1 MTPISEKNILRST
14 PPTRTAAPYLLL
26 APALCLMALLLV
38 YPLLSSISLSLHKI
52 GPGTRQFVGLGN
64 YRFLLRDRIF
74 WAALANTTAFAVAFL
89 AIEIPLAVALALLL
103 NRPDIRAR
111 NLLRFA
117 FFSPHLV
124 GFAFVGVLFNALLS
138 PRRGGV
144 DRLLSILHRRP
155 PNHPIELNWLT
166 NPPWASA
173 ALVVAAL
180 WLSVGLAM
188 LYCLAALQSVRQ
200 DLVDAAAVDGARAP
214 SRFFHITLPAI
225 RPVLL
230 LLIAAGTIAAFQLFE
245 LPYVLFG
252 QTSGPGGRGLTVVM
266 YLFFAGF
273 QAGDLGYASAIG
285 WVLVVILALA
295 TLLEIRVSR
304 LGSDSKIPASPADL
318 PALPLRAIEP
328 PPPKRTAPIPQPT
341 DLPLAKSPSR
351 APAHFKTLLVHLL
364 LIAGATIALL
374 PLAWLIC
381 ASFRRDDD
389 PSLLLPTHLSA
400 LTTANYREL
409 LTHYPFAT
417 WMTNSLFISCTATL
431 LSVLVASAAGFALAK
446 YHFRGRHALAA
457 IMLLT
462 ALVPQQVLLPSL
474 YQVMHTIGWVDTWA
488 AMILPGSLSVLG
500 ALLYRQAFFA
510 VPDELLAAARAD
522 GAGEIRIWLSIA
534 MPLMRPVTSAFVLL
548 SFLASW
554 GALLWPQVILRDPN
568 KFTLPMGLANLA
580 SLPASTVPPG
590 MLMAATVLAI
600 SPAVLLFF
608 AVQREFVTGL
618 TGSLKE

>member
-1 MTPISEKNILRST
+1 MTPVAEKNILRPRSSARST
-14 PPTRTAAPYLLL
+14 APFLLL

-52 GPGTRQFVGLGN
+52 APGTNQFVGLGN
-64 YRFLLRDRIF
+64 YRFLLGDRIF
-74 WAALANTTAFAVAFL
+74 WAALANTTAFAAAFL

-103 NRPDIRAR
+103 NRPDVRAR
-111 NLLRFA
+111 NILRFA
-117 FFSPHLV
+117 FFAPHLV
-124 GFAFVGVLFNALLS
+124 GYAFVGVLFNALLS
-138 PRRGGV
+138 PRQGGV
-144 DRLLSILHRRP
+144 DRLLSILFRR
-155 PNHPIELNWLT
+155 PIELDWLT

-173 ALVVAAL
+173 ALVLAAL

-188 LYCLAALQSVRQ
+188 LYVLAALQSVRR

-214 SRFFHITLPAI
+214 SRFFHVTLPAI

-295 TLLEIRVSR
+295 TLLEIRFSR
-304 LGSDSKIPASPADL
+304 LGSESKTPPAPADL

-328 PPPKRTAPIPQPT
+328 RQPKPNVSVASPIERATKPPAPAPRQFKKVLINLFLIAAAAIAI
-341 DLPLAKSPSR
+341 LPL
-351 APAHFKTLLVHLL
+351 
-364 LIAGATIALL
+364 I
-374 PLAWLIC
+374 WLIC
-381 ASFRRDDD
+381 ASLRRDDD
-389 PSLLLPTHLSA
+389 PGLLLPAHLSS

-417 WMTNSLFISCTATL
+417 WMINSLFISCTATL

-446 YHFRGRHALAA
+446 YHFRGRRALAG

-474 YQVMHTIGWVDTWA
+474 YQVMHAIGWLDTFTA
-488 AMILPGSLSVLG
+488 LIVPGSLSVLG
-500 ALLYRQAFFA
+500 ALLYRQAFFS

-534 MPLMRPVTSAFVLL
+534 MPLMRPVTSVFVLL
-548 SFLASW
+548 SFLSSW
-554 GALLWPQVILRDPN
+554 GALLWPQVVLRDPA

-580 SLPASTVPPG
+580 SLGPASVPPG

-600 SPAVLLFF
+600 LPAVVLFF
-608 AVQREFVTGL
+608 VVQREFIAGL
-618 TGSLKE
+618 TSGSLKE